1 MSRRSV
7 VRDRV
12 LEVVDGAKTAHEV
25 AAAVHSEVHHVWR
38 VLRELKAGG
47 HIHVASW
54 KPGTRRMLAVYAVG
68 AGVDA
73 EKPFRSG
80 TQRFYDMLD
89 RMTADD
95 RDRFWVRTNTRRRK
109 IKVDPLSKAFFGGE
123 R

>member
-12 LEVVDGAKTAHEV
+12 LEVVDGVKTAPEV
-25 AAAVHSEVHHVWR
+25 AAEVHSEVHHVWR

-47 HIHVASW
+47 HIHVVSW
-54 KPGTRRMLAVYAVG
+54 KPGTRRMLAIYQRG
-68 AGVDA
+68 AGEDA
-73 EKPFRSG
+73 EKPFKSS
-80 TQRFYDMLD
+80 TDRFRAMLE

-109 IKVDPLSKAFFGGE
+109 IKVDPLSKAFFGG
-123 R
+123 